1 MIWIQPPPPLPP
13 PHHLR
18 LISSAAMISSRLT
31 SSARSSR
38 WLAQQLQNSS
48 FPGKSVV
55 ITSSSSSSS
64 SSHHHAS
71 VQRSRLA
78 TLPLC
83 QVQYRAISTSALRKQ
98 AVPADD
104 VNNPFDLAKVERVA
118 DEVDVVIVGG
128 GPAGLSAAIRIK
140 QLAEEK
146 GQEIRVVV
154 LEKGG
159 EIGNH
164 ILSGA
169 VIQTNAL
176 EELFPDW
183 KEMGAP
189 LNQAATEDHMR
200 FLTETSSFPMP
211 HP

>member
-1 MIWIQPPPPLPP
+1 MMSASK
-13 PHHLR
+13 R
-18 LISSAAMISSRLT
+18 LA
-31 SSARSSR
+31 SSARSAQR
-38 WLAQQLQNSS
+38 VLQRAQQPS
-48 FPGKSVV
+48 
-55 ITSSSSSSS
+55 TSSLGRNVIASSS
-64 SSHHHAS
+64 
-71 VQRSRLA
+71 RSTRGR
-78 TLPLC
+78 LPL
-83 QVQYRAISTSALRKQ
+83 QARLFTTTSIRKQ

-104 VNNPFDLAKVERVA
+104 VDAPFDLAKVERVA

-159 EIGNH
+159 EVGNH

-176 EELFPDW
+176 DELFPNW

-189 LNQAATEDHMR
+189 LNQPALEDHMR
-200 FLTETSSFPMP
+200 FLTEKSSFPMP

>member
-1 MIWIQPPPPLPP
+1 
-13 PHHLR
+13 
-18 LISSAAMISSRLT
+18 MISSRLT
-31 SSARSSR
+31 SSVRSSR
-38 WLAQQLQNSS
+38 WLAQQLQKSS
-48 FPGKSVV
+48 FLGR
-55 ITSSSSSSS
+55 TSSSSSSN
-64 SSHHHAS
+64 HHNNIPL
-71 VQRSRLA
+71 QRSRIAA
-78 TLPLC
+78 TLPLG
-83 QVQYRAISTSALRKQ
+83 QVQYRTLSTSASRKQ

-104 VNNPFDLAKVERVA
+104 VDDPFDLAKVERVA

-189 LNQAATEDHMR
+189 LNQQATEDHMR
-200 FLTETSSFPMP
+200 FLTEKSSFPMP

>member
-1 MIWIQPPPPLPP
+1 LS
-13 PHHLR
+13 
-18 LISSAAMISSRLT
+18 SSAIR
-31 SSARSSR
+31 
-38 WLAQQLQNSS
+38 Q
-48 FPGKSVV
+48 
-55 ITSSSSSSS
+55 
-64 SSHHHAS
+64 
-71 VQRSRLA
+71 
-78 TLPLC
+78 
-83 QVQYRAISTSALRKQ
+83 Q

-104 VNNPFDLAKVERVA
+104 AEDPFDLAKVERVA

-140 QLAEEK
+140 QLAEKE
-146 GQEIRVVV
+146 GREIRVVV

-159 EIGNH
+159 EVGNH

-176 EELFPDW
+176 DELFPDW

-189 LNQAATEDHMR
+189 LNQPALEDHMR
-200 FLTETSSFPMP
+200 FLTESSSFPMP

>member
-1 MIWIQPPPPLPP
+1 MSRPL
-13 PHHLR
+13 
-18 LISSAAMISSRLT
+18 SSQAIRHMT
-31 SSARSSR
+31 SSA
-38 WLAQQLQNSS
+38 
-48 FPGKSVV
+48 V
-55 ITSSSSSSS
+55 
-64 SSHHHAS
+64 
-71 VQRSRLA
+71 
-78 TLPLC
+78 
-83 QVQYRAISTSALRKQ
+83 RKQ

-104 VNNPFDLAKVERVA
+104 VDAPFDLAKVERVA

-176 EELFPDW
+176 DELFPNW
-183 KEMGAP
+183 KAMGAP
-189 LNQAATEDHMR
+189 LNQPALEDHMR
-200 FLTETSSFPMP
+200 FLTEKSSFPMP